1 MTEVILE
8 RFLVAAGIGLL
19 VGFQRESAGKPVA
32 GFRTFTL
39 ISVAGFLCGMLRQPG
54 ADWLPAAGLAV
65 TAGLI
70 LAAFRARGLD
80 EEQDPGLTSQVA
92 AVSVFLLGLAAAAGH
107 IKVAVVVGGSI
118 TLLLHAKPW
127 MHALARRFEPNEIRA
142 IMQFI
147 LVGFIIL
154 PLMPDRSFGP
164 YQALNPYGT
173 WKLIVLMV
181 AISLAGYLA
190 HKAMGDRAGTVA
202 IGLLGGAISST
213 ATTLTFAR
221 KAAESPRAVNA
232 AAVVIGISSAV
243 VYARVLAEIA
253 VVHRAG
259 LGAMAPPLLA
269 VMLAVAVG
277 SLAAYAA
284 FMRSKSELPPEP
296 NPAGLKSAVR
306 FGLLFALVTVAV
318 AAANHHYG
326 TRGLYAVA
334 ALSGLTDMDAIT
346 LSTAA
351 LVRDGGLAASTGW
364 RMILLASMSNMLFKS
379 VMVALLGGR
388 GIALRAGGILL
399 GGCAA
404 GVAVLVFWPG

>member
-1 MTEVILE
+1 MTEVFLE

-39 ISVAGFLCGMLRQPG
+39 ISISGFLCGMLRQPG

-92 AVSVFLLGLAAAAGH
+92 AVAVFLIGLTAAAGH
-107 IKVAVVVGGSI
+107 IKVAVVIGGSI

-127 MHALARRFEPNEIRA
+127 MHALARRFEPNETRA

-164 YQALNPYGT
+164 YHALNPYAT

-190 HKAMGDRAGTVA
+190 HKALGDRAGTVA

-213 ATTLTFAR
+213 ATTLAYAR
-221 KAAESPRAVNA
+221 KAAEAPRAVNA

-243 VYARVLAEIA
+243 VYVRVLVEIA
-253 VVHRAG
+253 AVHRGG
-259 LGAMAPPLLA
+259 LVAMAPPLLT
-269 VMLAVAVG
+269 VMLAVAIG
-277 SLAAYAA
+277 SLVAYAA
-284 FMRSKSELPPEP
+284 FLRGKSELPPEA
-296 NPAGLKSAVR
+296 NPAGLRSALR
-306 FGLLFALVTVAV
+306 FGVLFALVTVAV
-318 AAANHHYG
+318 AAANHHFG

-351 LVRDGGLAASTGW
+351 LVRDGGLAADMGW
-364 RMILLASMSNMLFKS
+364 RMILLASMSNMVFKAF
-379 VMVALLGGR
+379 MIALLGGR
-388 GIALRAGGILL
+388 AIALRAGGILL
-399 GGCAA
+399 GACAA
-404 GVAVLVFWPG
+404 GGAVLFFWPG

>member
-32 GFRTFTL
+32 GFRTFSL
-39 ISVAGFLCGMLRQPG
+39 IAIAGFLCGMLRQPG
-54 ADWLPAAGLAV
+54 ADWLPATGLAV
-65 TAGLI
+65 TAGLV
-70 LAAFRARGLD
+70 LASFRARGLD
-80 EEQDPGLTSQVA
+80 AEQDPGLTSQVA
-92 AVSVFLLGLAAAAGH
+92 AVAVFLVGLAAAGGQL
-107 IKVAVVVGGSI
+107 KVAVVVGGSI

-127 MHALARRFEPNEIRA
+127 MHALARRFEPSETRA
-142 IMQFI
+142 IMQLI

-154 PLMPDRSFGP
+154 PLMPDRAFGP

-190 HKAMGDRAGTVA
+190 HKALGDRAGTVA

-213 ATTLTFAR
+213 ATTLAFAR

-243 VYARVLAEIA
+243 VYVRVLAEIA
-253 VVHRAG
+253 VVHRGG
-259 LGAMAPPLLA
+259 LKAMAPPLLA
-269 VMLAVAVG
+269 VMLAVILGALV
-277 SLAAYAA
+277 AYAA
-284 FMRSKSELPPEP
+284 FLRGKSELPPEP

-346 LSTAA
+346 LSTSG
-351 LVRDGGLAASTGW
+351 LVREGRLTADTGW
-364 RMILLASMSNMLFKS
+364 RMILLASMSNMLFKA
-379 VMVALLGGR
+379 VMVGMLGGR
-388 GIALRAGGILL
+388 GIALRAGGILV
-399 GGCAA
+399 GACAA
-404 GVAVLVFWPG
+404 GGAVPVFWPG